1 MTQEIGA
8 DFWQRVV
15 RTHWGVEVALA
26 PLPGE
31 YDLNF
36 LVSGGI
42 VGVLKVMHAGCARS
56 DVEMQV
62 ALLEALD
69 QASGLF
75 LPKIVP
81 ATSAASI
88 VAVDLGEDAPRLA
101 WMISRLPGALLCDLP
116 VRTAQLFGKIGGLMA
131 RLHQA
136 MAGFEHPSLERPLKW
151 DLRQAEWIRP
161 HLPLI
166 RDPERRAFL
175 GTLLDTF
182 ASQYGPLLARLP
194 TQAIHNDIND
204 YNLLVETDAGGGQH
218 VSGLFDFG
226 DMIACPRLAD
236 LAIAGAYCIMDTPDP
251 LNSLAALVAG
261 YADIQPVSE
270 IEAAALWPLVL
281 TRLAVSV
288 VNSAIIKQQ
297 RPDDPYVTVS
307 ERPAW
312 AILDR
317 GMQTD
322 AGYAEA
328 LIRQAC
334 GHEPVRGQAAVRAFL
349 DQQRGGFA
357 PLFGIELAAAPRL
370 DLSPAGADSP
380 DDPFVL
386 DLNRLE
392 QRVSARSENG
402 PVLGSYLE
410 PRLIYNE
417 PAFQRGSHPASDRRT
432 IHLGADVFLPAGT
445 AVHAPLDGKV
455 VFVDYCGESGD
466 YGGVIVLEHR
476 VPASDLAFFTLYGH
490 LSRATAAEVTTG
502 LRVERGQ
509 AFAELGERVENG
521 NWPPH
526 LHFQL
531 GLEERAGASWPGVAY
546 PDEADVWR
554 HLFPNPAAL
563 LNLADEEIAYQAP
576 DNLAL
581 AHRRNKRT
589 VANLK
594 TSYATPLPIV
604 RGWRQFLFDDQ
615 GRAYL
620 DAYNNVPHVGHAHP
634 GVVAAVHEQMRLLS
648 TNTRYL
654 HRTLPDYADAL
665 TARLPDGLDVCFFV
679 NSGSEANDLAIRIA
693 RAHSGG
699 NDVFVSGYG
708 YHGIT
713 TLDIDISHYKFAGK
727 GGGGQKDWVHV
738 VDVPDAYRGKHCGP
752 ASAAGYAA
760 DFEAALDRQRAQ
772 GRSIAAF
779 ISEPLPSVGGQIVPP
794 DGYLGQ
800 VYAAIRAAGG
810 IAIADEVQTGLGRL
824 GRYQWGFEQQ
834 QAIPDM
840 VVLGKPI
847 GNGYPLGAVITTRAI
862 ADSFT
867 SGMEFFST
875 FGGSTTSCAAGLA
888 VLRVLDEEQLARNAE
903 HTGAYLLAGL
913 QTLAADYPLIG
924 DVRGV
929 GLFIGVELMTADG
942 SPATRH
948 AARIVNGLRDR
959 RILIGSDGP
968 DDNVLKIRP
977 PLCFERADADH
988 LLDGLNDVLR
998 QVSRSL

>member
-1 MTQEIGA
+1 MTQEVDQ
-8 DFWQRVV
+8 DFWRRVV
-15 RTHWGVEVALA
+15 RTHWGVDSTLA

-36 LVSGGI
+36 LVSGG
-42 VGVLKVMHAGCARS
+42 VDGVLKVMHAGCVRR

-62 ALLEALD
+62 ALLETLAQTKDL
-69 QASGLF
+69 L
-75 LPKIVP
+75 LPNIVP
-81 ATSAASI
+81 ATNGASI
-88 VAVDLGEDAPRLA
+88 IALDIDDGPPRLA
-101 WMISRLPGALLCDLP
+101 WMISRLPGTLLCDVP
-116 VRTAQLFGKIGGLMA
+116 VRTPQLLAEIGSLIA

-136 MAGFEHPSLERPLKW
+136 MAGFEHSSLERALKW
-151 DLRQAEWIRP
+151 DIRQAEWIRP
-161 HLPLI
+161 HLTLI
-166 RDPERRAFL
+166 QDPKRHAFL
-175 GTLLDTF
+175 GALLDAF
-182 ASQYGPLLARLP
+182 SSQYGPLLAQLP

-204 YNLLVETDAGGGQH
+204 YNLLVATDAEGGQH
-218 VSGLFDFG
+218 VAGLFDFG
-226 DMIACPRLAD
+226 DMIACPTIAD
-236 LAIAGAYCIMDTPDP
+236 LAIAGAYCIMDMLDP
-251 LNSLAALVAG
+251 LQGLVALIAG
-261 YADIQPVSE
+261 YAEVRPISE
-270 IEAAALWPLVL
+270 VEAAALWPLVL

-288 VNSAIIKQQ
+288 VNCAMIKQE
-297 RPDDPYVTVS
+297 RSDDPYVTVS

-317 GMQTD
+317 AMQTD
-322 AGYAEA
+322 PAYAKA
-328 LIRQAC
+328 AIRQAC
-334 GHEPVRGQAAVRAFL
+334 GHEPVQDQAVVTAFL
-349 DQQRGGFA
+349 EQHRGDFA
-357 PLFGIELAAAPRL
+357 PIFGINLAGAPVL

-392 QRVSARSENG
+392 RRISKMSDNG

-417 PAFQRGSHPASDRRT
+417 PAFQRGKHRASDRRT
-432 IHLGADVFLPAGT
+432 VHLGADVFLPAGT
-445 AVHAPLDGKV
+445 AVYAPLDGKV
-455 VFVDYCGESGD
+455 VFSDYCRDSGD
-466 YGGVIVLEHR
+466 YGGVVVLEHR
-476 VPASDLAFFTLYGH
+476 VPIIDLPFFTLYGH
-490 LSRATAAEVTTG
+490 LSEASVTDVTTG
-502 LRVERGQ
+502 HHVKGGQ
-509 AFAELGERVENG
+509 AFAKLGECMENG

-531 GLEERAGASWPGVAY
+531 GLEEPAGTSWPGVAY

-563 LNLADEEIAYQAP
+563 LNLADGEIAYQAP

-581 AHRRNKRT
+581 AQRRSERT

-604 RGWRQFLFDDQ
+604 RGWRQYLFDDQ
-615 GRAYL
+615 GRTYL

-634 GVVAAVHEQMRLLS
+634 MVVSAVHEQMRLLS

-654 HRTLPDYADAL
+654 HRNLVDYADAL

-693 RAHSGG
+693 RVHSGG

-713 TLDIDISHYKFAGK
+713 SLDIDISHYKFSGK
-727 GGGGQKDWVHV
+727 GGGGQQDWVHV
-738 VDVPDAYRGKHCGP
+738 VDVPDTYRGKHRGHG
-752 ASAAGYAA
+752 AAAGYAA
-760 DFEAALDRQRAQ
+760 DFEAALKGQLAL
-772 GRSIAAF
+772 GRKMSAF
-779 ISEPLPSVGGQIVPP
+779 ISEPLPSVGGQIIPP
-794 DGYLGQ
+794 VGYLGQ
-800 VYAAIRAAGG
+800 IYAAIRAAGG

-834 QAIPDM
+834 QAVPDV

-847 GNGYPLGAVITTRAI
+847 GNGYPIGAVVTTRAI
-862 ADSFT
+862 ADSFAN
-867 SGMEFFST
+867 GMEFFST

-888 VLRVLDEEQLARNAE
+888 VLRALDDEQLASNAE
-903 HTGAYLLAGL
+903 HTGTYLLQGL
-913 QTLAADYPLIG
+913 QGLAADYPLIG
-924 DVRGV
+924 DVRGI
-929 GLFIGVELMTADG
+929 GLFIGVELMEADG
-942 SPATRH
+942 TPATRF
-948 AARIVNGLRDR
+948 AADVVNGLRDR

-977 PLCFERADADH
+977 PLCFVRADADH
-988 LLDGLNDVLR
+988 LLEGLDNVLR
-998 QVSRSL
+998 QVSRSA